1 MDYELTENSNKIEH
15 PLDINIYLKNHQLA
29 MVKKCIEIEEFNL
42 CSYGVMNDKPGSG
55 KSYAILAFILYMKLN
70 NKYSLNNIDN
80 GLNNSLNNIN
90 ISLNNIDNNL
100 LNYDNN
106 FNNFDNSYS
115 KFDNNNIF
123 SNSTPFVF
131 RRCKTNRGIFPPK
144 TAFSS

>member
-80 GLNNSLNNIN
+80 GLNNSLNNIITN
-90 ISLNNIDNNL
+90 DIILN
-100 LNYDNN
+100 
-106 FNNFDNSYS
+106 S
-115 KFDNNNIF
+115 
-123 SNSTPFVF
+123 P
-131 RRCKTNRGIFPPK
+131 
-144 TAFSS
+144 